1 MPEIHILDSN
11 TIDKIAAGE
20 VVERPASVVKELVEN
35 SIDAGA
41 SAITVEIKDGGTTM
55 IRVTDNGYG
64 IEQSQLKKAFMRH
77 ATSKIE
83 DAEDL
88 MNIHSLGFRG
98 EALSSICAVSM
109 LEMITKTEE
118 SLTGVSVHV
127 DGGVMKNV
135 QEVGAPTG
143 TTIIVRNLFYN
154 TPARR
159 KFLKSAATEGS
170 YVSELMEHMALSR
183 ADISF
188 TYRVNGQ
195 LKFHTPGNHKIKD
208 VIYMLYGREMSEET
222 IAVDEESSMY
232 HLYGYIGK
240 PCINR
245 GNRNHEIF
253 FVNGRY
259 IKSNIISKAV
269 EEGGRGYY
277 MQHKFPF
284 CVLMLELPP
293 DLMDVNVHPTKL
305 EVRFSNQNA
314 LFDFIMDTVRVA
326 LKTNELIPEVSI
338 GPEIRKPDKPVIK
351 SAPEPFENKRRAGI
365 AIEENRAILGNH
377 AKGQTEIP
385 QQKEIPGKVQA
396 AGSPDTDRLTI
407 RPVQKDK
414 LPASM
419 ADKTE
424 AEIAEQSLEALKIL
438 SGTDEGKP
446 DGFTTLKEEI
456 EKRKN
461 QPKPSKEPRPF
472 IPVQFDVDF
481 EKEEAEKVQSVSKNE
496 SNQEK
501 PQVVLSG
508 VEESQET
515 QESLPTV
522 DKQANAQNREAG
534 EEELP
539 FVDVGWKSTKEQ
551 AVSEQTEHVQ
561 NTVLQSKN
569 AELVE
574 AEASHIREQ
583 KAEQISLFE
592 NRVLQEQKRLHF
604 NLLGQAFDTYWLFT
618 CDDGLYLMDQH
629 AAHEKVNFERLMKKL
644 ETKQVTSQQVNPPLI
659 LTLTAAEQHALFEYK
674 QYFTDFGFEIEE
686 FGGNEIALRAIPQ
699 DLYGCNE
706 KTFFEALLDELM
718 DSEIKGS
725 PQVIYDK
732 IASMACKAAVK
743 GNNVLSA
750 QEVNA
755 LITELLSLENPYHC
769 PHGRPTL
776 IKMTQYELDRKF
788 KRIIG

>member
-41 SAITVEIKDGGTTM
+41 TAITVEIKDGGTTM

-365 AIEENRAILGNH
+365 ANGENRA
-377 AKGQTEIP
+377 
-385 QQKEIPGKVQA
+385 V
-396 AGSPDTDRLTI
+396 DRL
-407 RPVQKDK
+407 
-414 LPASM
+414 PAPM

-438 SGTDEGKP
+438 SGTDESKQS

-481 EKEEAEKVQSVSKNE
+481 EKKETEKKQDDLQNE
-496 SNQEK
+496 GSQEK
-501 PQVVLSG
+501 PQAVLSG
-508 VEESQET
+508 VEESPKT

-522 DKQANAQNREAG
+522 DKQENVQNREAG
-534 EEELP
+534 EGELP

-551 AVSEQTEHVQ
+551 AISEEAEHVQ

-686 FGGNEIALRAIPQ
+686 FGGNEVALRAIPQ

-732 IASMACKAAVK
+732 IASMSCKAAVK

-776 IKMTQYELDRKF
+776 IKMTQYDLDRKF